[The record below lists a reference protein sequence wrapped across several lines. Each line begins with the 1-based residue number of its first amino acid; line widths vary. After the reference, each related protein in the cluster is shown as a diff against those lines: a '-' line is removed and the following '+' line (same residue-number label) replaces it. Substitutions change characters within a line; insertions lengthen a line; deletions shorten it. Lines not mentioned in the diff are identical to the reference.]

1 MILILSHRELKPNG
15 KGVETFQRCLK
26 AEGST
31 QILLAM
37 ASIESNQEWGVDL
50 LPADPVEE
58 WEESRECLNLFSQ
71 LIKRMVDGE
80 IESGAGKLQR
90 NPETEA
96 YTWIVFV
103 PGYSSN
109 LNDSLEKAKELE
121 DTYNSNVI
129 LYSWPADP
137 EGTEPARYFKARDA
151 ARLSARRLKSLLIH
165 LEQVFAKPA
174 REALA
179 EDFRISM
186 LLHSLGNKVLESLI
200 LKEDAAAQ
208 STMFNTIIM
217 HQPDVDTEGVM
228 QWINKVS
235 PQEELYITVNQH
247 DGILMISEIVN
258 KIRLGLFPGDLIAHS
273 LPKLSVID
281 FTHADN
287 VARAHWLFT
296 DFENKIVRLICNRM
310 IHGNTTGQRIN
321 LGLEPQLIYFA
332 DKFSYSFPEPDLMRL
347 RT

>member
-37 ASIESNQEWGVDL
+37 ASIENDQKWGVDL

-58 WEESRECLNLFSQ
+58 WEESSECLNLFSQ
-71 LIKRMVDGE
+71 LIKSMVGRE
-80 IESGAGKLQR
+80 TESGAQKLQR
-90 NPETEA
+90 NPETGA
-96 YTWIVFV
+96 YTWILFI

-109 LNDSLEKAKELE
+109 LNDSLKKAKEME

-151 ARLSARRLKSLLIH
+151 ARLSARRLKSLLTH
-165 LEQVFAKPA
+165 LEQVFTKPA

-200 LKEDAAAQ
+200 LNEEAAAQ

-217 HQPDVDTEGVM
+217 HQPDVDAAGVM

-247 DGILMISEIVN
+247 DGVLIISDIVN
-258 KIRLGLFPGDLIAHS
+258 RIRLGLFPGDLIAHS

-281 FTHADN
+281 FTHAHN

-296 DFENKIVRLICNRM
+296 DFENNIVRLICKRM
-310 IHGNTTGQRIN
+310 IHGNASDQRIN
-321 LGLEPQLIYFA
+321 MGLESQLIYFA
-332 DKFSYSFPEPDLMRL
+332 DKFSYSFPEPELMRL